1 LAASPPAADRLCYDA
16 LIEANTQH
24 GYLVLADISGYTA
37 YVAGVELAHAN
48 GVLSDLLQIIVERI
62 GSLLTISKLEG
73 DAVFAY
79 TPEANLSRGELL
91 LELLESTYVAFRDRQ
106 MGIKRRT
113 TCECNACRR
122 IPDLDLKLL
131 THYGDYLRQDV
142 GGIPE
147 LLGSDVNLAHRL
159 LKNHVSEATG
169 WRAYMLFTANSVA
182 HLGVSLPEA
191 HAQIETY
198 EHLGD
203 VQTYSLDLHQ
213 RYQALTDAR
222 RVFVTAEEADL
233 VLTQDFGAPA
243 PVVWDWLNDPQ
254 KRTRWM
260 HERTWK
266 AGERLGGRTGVGARN
281 HCAHGSTNAVE
292 TILDWRPFDY
302 MTAEQ
307 RPNPK
312 SRMVETIQ
320 LESLPDGRTRMSNH
334 IKLEMGLPPWLK
346 RPFVRHLITREARY
360 KSDEIHAGLA
370 RMIEAELRETSPLP
384 GATPEKTA

>member
-1 LAASPPAADRLCYDA
+1 M
-16 LIEANTQH
+16 
-24 GYLVLADISGYTA
+24 
-37 YVAGVELAHAN
+37 ELAHAN
-48 GVLSDLLQIIVERI
+48 DILSDLLQTIVQRF
-62 GSLLTISKLEG
+62 GTLLTISKLEG

-79 TPEANLSRGELL
+79 GADTNLPHGDLL
-91 LELLESTYVAFRDRQ
+91 LDLLESTYVAFRDRQ
-106 MGIKRRT
+106 MGIKRQT

-131 THYGDYLRQDV
+131 IHYGEYLRQDV

-147 LLGSDVNLAHRL
+147 LLGSDVNLVHRL

-169 WRAYMLFTANSVA
+169 WRAYMLFTANSLA
-182 HLGVSLPEA
+182 HLGIDLPQA

-203 VQTYSLDLHQ
+203 VQTYSLDLRE

-222 RVFVTAEEADL
+222 RVFVTAEDADL

-254 KRTRWM
+254 KRTRWT
-260 HERTWK
+260 HDRIWQ
-266 AGERLGGRTGVGARN
+266 ADARPGGRNGAGARN
-281 HCAHGSTNAVE
+281 HCAHGKSSIIE

-302 MTAEQ
+302 VTAEQ
-307 RPNPK
+307 WVNPK
-312 SRMVETIQ
+312 TRMLETIQ
-320 LESLPDGRTRMSNH
+320 LESMPDGRTRMRDH
-334 IKLEMGLPPWLK
+334 IQTDMSLPLWLK
-346 RPFVRHLITREARY
+346 RPLVRLLITRVVQY

-370 RMIEAELRETSPLP
+370 RLIETEQRETSPH
-384 GATPEKTA
+384 

>member
-1 LAASPPAADRLCYDA
+1 M
-16 LIEANTQH
+16 
-24 GYLVLADISGYTA
+24 
-37 YVAGVELAHAN
+37 
-48 GVLSDLLQIIVERI
+48 LQIIVERFRP
-62 GSLLTISKLEG
+62 LLTISKLEG

-79 TPEANLSRGELL
+79 TPAANLPRGELL
-91 LELLESTYVAFRDRQ
+91 LDLIENTYVAFRDRQ
-106 MGIKRRT
+106 KAIERRT

-122 IPDLDLKLL
+122 IPDLDLKVLI
-131 THYGDYLRQDV
+131 HYGDFLRQDV
-142 GGIPE
+142 GGIAE

-169 WRAYMLFTANSVA
+169 WRAYMLFTEQSLG
-182 HLGVSLPEA
+182 HLGVNLPEA

-203 VQTYSLDLHQ
+203 VQTYGLDLHP

-233 VLTQDFGAPA
+233 VLEQDIAAPA
-243 PVVWDWLNDPQ
+243 AVVWDWLNDPQ

-266 AGERLGGRTGVGARN
+266 AGARPGGRTGVGARN
-281 HCAHGSTNAVE
+281 HCAHGSTTAVE

-302 MTAEQ
+302 VTAEQ
-307 RPNPK
+307 WPAPQT
-312 SRMVETIQ
+312 RMLETIQ
-320 LESLPDGRTRMSNH
+320 LETLPDGRTRMFDR
-334 IKLEMGLPPWLK
+334 IRLELDQTPWLK
-346 RPFVRHLITREARY
+346 RPFVRNLVTREAQY

-370 RMIEAELRETSPLP
+370 RMIEAEQRETPPLS
-384 GATPEKTA
+384 GATSDKTA

>member
-1 LAASPPAADRLCYDA
+1 
-16 LIEANTQH
+16 
-24 GYLVLADISGYTA
+24 
-37 YVAGVELAHAN
+37 
-48 GVLSDLLQIIVERI
+48 LLQIIVERFRP
-62 GSLLTISKLEG
+62 LLTISKLEG

-79 TPEANLSRGELL
+79 TPEANLPRGELL
-91 LELLESTYVAFRDRQ
+91 LDLLESTYVAFRDRQ
-106 MGIKRRT
+106 MGIERRT

-122 IPDLDLKLL
+122 IPDLDLKVLI
-131 THYGDYLRQDV
+131 HYGDYLRQDV
-142 GGIPE
+142 GGIAE

-169 WRAYMLFTANSVA
+169 WRAYMLFTEQSLA
-182 HLGVSLPEA
+182 HLGVSLPVT

-198 EHLGD
+198 DHLGN
-203 VQTYSLDLHQ
+203 VQTYSLDLHE

-233 VLTQDFGAPA
+233 VLVQDIVAPA

-266 AGERLGGRTGVGARN
+266 AGARPGGRTGVGARN
-281 HCAHGSTNAVE
+281 HCAHGSITAVE

-302 MTAEQ
+302 VTAEQ
-307 RPNPK
+307 WPNPQT
-312 SRMVETIQ
+312 RMVETIQ
-320 LESLPDGRTRMSNH
+320 LETLPDGSTRMSDR
-334 IKLEMGLPPWLK
+334 IKLEMDQAHWLA
-346 RPFVRHLITREARY
+346 RPLIRNLITREVQY

-370 RMIEAELRETSPLP
+370 RMIEAEQRETPPLS
-384 GATPEKTA
+384 GATPDKTA